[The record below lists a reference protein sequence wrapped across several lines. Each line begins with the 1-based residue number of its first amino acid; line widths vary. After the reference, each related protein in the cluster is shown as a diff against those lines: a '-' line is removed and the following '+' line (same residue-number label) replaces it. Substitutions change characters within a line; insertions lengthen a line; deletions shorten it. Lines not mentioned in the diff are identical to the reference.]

1 MNTDTERTIALP
13 SDWNGGELEVQA
25 SVTLTSRDGKEHVV
39 PAANLGVEPEFW
51 GVYARLK
58 DGTAEWVRD
67 FDTQHEAMR
76 FVDQQPINR
85 VRHIG
90 EFITPDDVALGAE
103 VEYAMT
109 KAQREG
115 ITRLYYNT
123 TGKPFDDDEVDGH
136 KIKQVDFVE
145 GQWWVR
151 GQLTPNQA
159 TPPTAADMSVAE
171 LQAQVERHALRNIEV
186 RQEQQGSKP
195 AKKSSSTPFWQ
206 EKEDADHRNKKWADD
221 DLREF
226 DLITTPELR
235 ARAAAVMLE
244 NRERHPVYRTML
256 EYGSNKTVPRLQEL
270 AVTVQP
276 KKPQEQ
282 EQTPSPAPETKPT
295 RKSEEQSRGS
305 EQALWGGADKSGFL
319 AEVSERIVE
328 HLKTVTQTGDAANQ
342 AREQAKQQPRR
353 ARGR

>member
-51 GVYARLK
+51 AVYARLK

-67 FDTQHEAMR
+67 FNTQHEAQR
-76 FVDQQPINR
+76 FADQQPLNQ
-85 VRHIG
+85 VRRIG
-90 EFITPDDVALGAE
+90 EFNLPDGGYRGSMIEFATTD
-103 VEYAMT
+103 
-109 KAQREG
+109 AQREG
-115 ITRLYYNT
+115 VTRLYYNT
-123 TGKPFDDDEVDGH
+123 TGQPFDEVDGY

-151 GQLTPNQA
+151 GQFTPQQS
-159 TPPTAADMSVAE
+159 TPPTAADMPVSE

-186 RQEQQGSKP
+186 RQEQQGSP
-195 AKKSSSTPFWQ
+195 AKSSSPVWQ
-206 EKEDADHRNKKWADD
+206 QEEEAVQRDKKWVGDD
-221 DLREF
+221 MREF
-226 DLITTPELR
+226 ELITDPDLR
-235 ARAAAVMLE
+235 ARAAAVMVE
-244 NRERHPVYRTML
+244 NARKNATYQTML
-256 EYGSNKTVPRLQEL
+256 GYSASNFPERLEKL
-270 AVTVQP
+270 AVAAQP

-282 EQTPSPAPETKPT
+282 EAPSPAPETKPT
-295 RKSEEQSRGS
+295 RKTEEQSRGS
-305 EQALWGGADKSGFL
+305 EQALWGGANKSGFL